1 MSPTQKLRCAEPGSK
16 YALRLDAWE
25 APEQAPSV
33 NLLQLTPGAGAM
45 YCGGCLRDNALVAAL
60 RKLGHQVLMV
70 PLYLPLTLDEEDQS
84 AGTPVFFGG
93 INVYLQQKA
102 ALFRGAPGWLHDLFA
117 SRRLLKLAGG
127 KAAKTRAA
135 DLGELTLSMLRG
147 EAGNQAREIEELIAW
162 LKTQPRT
169 DVVCLSN
176 ALLIGMVRRLKA
188 ELRVPVV
195 CALQGEDFFL
205 DALPESQRA
214 ACWQALAERAAEVD
228 RFIAPSRY
236 FGDLM
241 GERLGLAADRV
252 RVVYNG
258 INLEGY
264 EDGGAQSLKS
274 KVQRAGI
281 PALGF
286 FARMCPEKGLDTL
299 VEAYLLLRKGG
310 RVGQL
315 KLRVGGSCGP
325 GDAAFVDSLRDR
337 LRASGLLGEVEF
349 HPNLDRAGK
358 LEFLR
363 SLSVFSAPARY
374 GEAFGLY
381 VVEAMAAGVPVVQPR
396 AAAFP
401 ELIEATGGGLLCAG
415 DGAPALAEAI
425 EELLLN
431 PARARALGE
440 AGRRA
445 VFQRFSAEAMA
456 RATLQVYSEL
466 AGVST

>member
-1 MSPTQKLRCAEPGSK
+1 M
-16 YALRLDAWE
+16 
-25 APEQAPSV
+25 
-33 NLLQLTPGAGAM
+33 NIIQLTPGAGAM

-60 RKLGHQVLMV
+60 RKLGHQALMV

-117 SRRLLKLAGG
+117 SRRLLTWAAG
-127 KAAKTRAA
+127 KAAKTRPA

-147 EAGNQAREIEELIAW
+147 EVGNQAREIEELIGW

-169 DVVCLSN
+169 DVVSLSN

-188 ELRVPVV
+188 ELHVPVA

-205 DALPESQRA
+205 DGLPESHRA
-214 ACWQALAERAAEVD
+214 ACWRALAERAAEVD
-228 RFIAPSRY
+228 LFVAPSRY

-241 GERLGLAADRV
+241 RERLGLAADRV

-264 EDGGAQSLKS
+264 AVEGQKPDGRRQMADGKENG
-274 KVQRAGI
+274 V
-281 PALGF
+281 PTLGF

-299 VEAYLLLRKGG
+299 VEAYVLLRQRG

-315 KLRVGGSCGP
+315 KLHVGGSCGP
-325 GDAAFVDSLRDR
+325 ADGAFVNSLRER
-337 LRASGLLGEVEF
+337 LQASGLLGEVEF
-349 HPNLDRAGK
+349 HPNLDRASK

-381 VVEAMAAGVPVVQPR
+381 VIEALAAGVPVVQPR
-396 AAAFP
+396 TAAFP
-401 ELIEATGGGLLCAG
+401 ELIEATGGGVLCGAG
-415 DGAPALAEAI
+415 DAMALAEAV

-431 PARARALGE
+431 PTRARALGE

-456 RATLQVYSEL
+456 QATLRVYAEL
-466 AGVST
+466 AGKAA

>member
-1 MSPTQKLRCAEPGSK
+1 
-16 YALRLDAWE
+16 
-25 APEQAPSV
+25 V
-33 NLLQLTPGAGAM
+33 NIIQLTPGAGAM

-60 RKLGHQVLMV
+60 RKLGHQALMV

-93 INVYLQQKA
+93 INVYLQQKT

-117 SRRLLKLAGG
+117 SRRLLTWAAG
-127 KAAKTRAA
+127 KAAKTRPA

-147 EAGNQAREIEELIAW
+147 EVGNQAREIEELIAW

-169 DVVCLSN
+169 DVVSLSN

-188 ELRVPVV
+188 ELHVPVA

-205 DALPESQRA
+205 DGLPESHRA
-214 ACWQALAERAAEVD
+214 ACWRALAERASEVD
-228 RFIAPSRY
+228 LFVAPSRY

-241 GERLGLAADRV
+241 RERLGLAANRV
-252 RVVYNG
+252 QVVYNG

-264 EDGGAQSLKS
+264 AVEGQKPGGSWQMADGKENG
-274 KVQRAGI
+274 V
-281 PALGF
+281 PTLGF

-299 VEAYLLLRKGG
+299 VEAYVLLRQRG

-325 GDAAFVDSLRDR
+325 ADGAFVDSLRER
-337 LRASGLLGEVEF
+337 LQASGLLGEVEF

-381 VVEAMAAGVPVVQPR
+381 VIEALAAGVPVVQPR

-401 ELIEATGGGLLCAG
+401 ELIEATGGGVLCGAG
-415 DGAPALAEAI
+415 DAMALAEAV

-431 PARARALGE
+431 PTRARALGE

-456 RATLQVYSEL
+456 QATLRVYAEL
-466 AGVST
+466 AGKAA

>member
-1 MSPTQKLRCAEPGSK
+1 M
-16 YALRLDAWE
+16 
-25 APEQAPSV
+25 
-33 NLLQLTPGAGAM
+33 NIIQLTPGAGAM

-60 RKLGHQVLMV
+60 RKLGHEALMV

-117 SRRLLKLAGG
+117 SRRLLTWAAG
-127 KAAKTRAA
+127 KAAKTRPA

-147 EAGNQAREIEELIAW
+147 EVGNQAREIEELIGW

-169 DVVCLSN
+169 DVVSLSN

-188 ELRVPVV
+188 ELHVPVA

-205 DALPESQRA
+205 DGLPESHRA
-214 ACWQALAERAAEVD
+214 ACWRALAERAAEVD
-228 RFIAPSRY
+228 LFVAPSRY

-241 GERLGLAADRV
+241 RERLGLAADRV

-264 EDGGAQSLKS
+264 AVEGQKPDGRRQMADGKENG
-274 KVQRAGI
+274 V
-281 PALGF
+281 PTLGF

-299 VEAYLLLRKGG
+299 VEAYVLLRQRG

-315 KLRVGGSCGP
+315 KLHVGGSCGP
-325 GDAAFVDSLRDR
+325 ADGAFVNSLRER
-337 LRASGLLGEVEF
+337 LQASGLLGEVEF
-349 HPNLDRAGK
+349 HPNLDRASK

-381 VVEAMAAGVPVVQPR
+381 VIEALAAGVPVVQPR
-396 AAAFP
+396 TAAFP
-401 ELIEATGGGLLCAG
+401 ELIEATGGGVLCGAG
-415 DGAPALAEAI
+415 DAMALAEAV

-431 PARARALGE
+431 PTRARALGE

-456 RATLQVYSEL
+456 QATLRVYAEL
-466 AGVST
+466 AGKAA